1 MTEGLLIELDD
12 GQVIHV
18 AERPAQGTR
27 HEVLFGVL
35 ESTGEQVVVKLE
47 RIAGSLASEQQ
58 ALTWLTAQ
66 HGRAPRL
73 RTASAAMFRAERVFS
88 LVTDRATGHAPTT
101 VQAWVRMGRS
111 IATLAGIEWEG
122 SGLPVHDVVT
132 FGQAH
137 TQRIDDLADHLKELR
152 DAVADWEQLSSS
164 TVPPCSNR
172 LVLTHGDPGPG
183 NYLDDGAGTGIL
195 IDWEDAHI
203 APLGLDLA
211 RATFIA
217 LLGAGPVG
225 YVARDQQARAQAVTR
240 GYLEQLGGDWR
251 PTRDELRWWLT
262 VAGVQFIHRRWE
274 RTGQPG
280 VSPWQEAADILAA
293 ALNTRDALAP
303 ENPA

>member
-27 HEVLFGVL
+27 HEVLFGIL
-35 ESTGEQVVVKLE
+35 ESTGEEVVVKLE
-47 RIAGSLASEQQ
+47 RIAGSLARERQ
-58 ALTWLTAQ
+58 ALTWLTTQ
-66 HGRAPRL
+66 QGQAPRL
-73 RTASAAMFRAERVFS
+73 RGASGAMCGVERVFC

-111 IATLAGIEWEG
+111 IATLTGIDWEG
-122 SGLPVHDVVT
+122 SGLPVYDVVT

-137 TQRIDDLADHLKELR
+137 AQRIDDLAEHLIELR
-152 DAVADWEQLSSS
+152 DVIVDWEQLSSS
-164 TVPPCSNR
+164 TVPRCSNR

-183 NYLDDGAGTGIL
+183 NYLDDDAGTGVL
-195 IDWEDAHI
+195 VDWEDAHI

-211 RATFIA
+211 RAIFIA

-225 YVARDQQARAQAVTR
+225 YVARDQHARAQALTR
-240 GYLEQLGGDWR
+240 GYLTQLGGDWR

-262 VAGVQFIHRRWE
+262 VAGVHFIHRRWE
-274 RTGQPG
+274 RTGQRG

-293 ALNTRDALAP
+293 ALNTRAALAP
-303 ENPA
+303 DNPA